1 MNKTETTKRPLS
13 DRAKSAIDKKKT
25 AKKTAKKAT
34 KKTPKTKKLFGP
46 DVYKRD
52 EHGLLNGVDYNFNT
66 DGSIDWRSM
75 IKPEFLYPN
84 KGWFDMRNQQ
94 VPASSEGLK
103 DNQLL
108 IMLGGIKDIA
118 RLRGFSS
125 VCFSTEREE
134 DYVTAKCTIQWNGN
148 YETENALITYED
160 VANATAENT
169 DDFCYKFLETIAC
182 NRAFVRCVR
191 NFLNI
196 NIVGADEIDK
206 SNGKPSSKPSS
217 QPSSN
222 APITPSGLLEKTL
235 RDKHSI
241 DSFDSFKEM
250 LRDFWK
256 DGKYVNE
263 EVKDWSSFDN
273 IPAKEARKLI
283 GILSK

>member
-1 MNKTETTKRPLS
+1 MNKTETAK
-13 DRAKSAIDKKKT
+13 KSAKKTTKKT
-25 AKKTAKKAT
+25 AKK
-34 KKTPKTKKLFGP
+34 KTPKAKKLFGP
-46 DVYKRD
+46 DVYQRD
-52 EHGLLNGVDYNFNT
+52 EHGLLKNVDYIFNG
-66 DGSIDWRSM
+66 DGSVNWRGM
-75 IKPEFLYPN
+75 IKPDFLYPN

-94 VPASSEGLK
+94 VPTSTEGLK

-108 IMLGGIKDIA
+108 IMLGGIKDLA

-125 VCFSTEREE
+125 VSFSAEREG

-148 YETENALITYED
+148 YETDNSLITYED
-160 VANATAENT
+160 IANATGENT

-206 SNGKPSSKPSS
+206 SNGKPSPKSS
-217 QPSSN
+217 TQPTSS

-235 RDKHSI
+235 REKHSVE
-241 DSFDSFKEM
+241 SFDAFKEL
-250 LRDFWK
+250 LRDLWK
-256 DGKYVNE
+256 SEKYVNE
-263 EVKDWSSFDN
+263 SVKDWSNFSD

-283 GILSK
+283 GIISK

>member
-1 MNKTETTKRPLS
+1 MSKKTTKRK
-13 DRAKSAIDKKKT
+13 A
-25 AKKTAKKAT
+25 AKKTTKTQTKAKKI
-34 KKTPKTKKLFGP
+34 FGP

-52 EHGLLNGVDYNFNT
+52 EHGLLNSVDYIFHE
-66 DGSIDWRSM
+66 DGSVDWRAM

-84 KGWFDMRNQQ
+84 KGWFDMRNQST
-94 VPASSEGLK
+94 PTSTEGLK

-108 IMLGGIKDIA
+108 IMLGGIKDLA
-118 RLRGFSS
+118 RLRGFHS
-125 VCFSTEREE
+125 VEFDTTTEA
-134 DYVTAKCTIQWNGN
+134 DYVTSKCCITWSPN
-148 YETENALITYED
+148 YESNKEHVLYED
-160 VANATAENT
+160 VANATADNT

-206 SNGKPSSKPSS
+206 SGNKSSTSQADSSSATPSS
-217 QPSSN
+217 

-235 RDKHSI
+235 RDKHGV
-241 DSFDSFKEM
+241 DSFESFKEK

-263 EVKDWSSFDN
+263 EVKNWDSFKG
-273 IPAKEARKLI
+273 IPAKECRKLI